1 MTALTVDLIGESEW
15 EAWRELRLEA
25 LAEAPYAFGSTL
37 AEARERDE
45 EGWRAGFP
53 AEGKGANFVGR
64 VDGVAAGMCAVFLL
78 ANEPVGEPLLVSMW
92 LAPAARGTGLA
103 EELVRAAEKWC
114 VEHDLSRM
122 LLDVVEDNQ
131 RAVRLYRRLGY
142 LPTGQ
147 DMPLRSDPTKNVLR
161 FARSLG

>member
-45 EGWRAGFP
+45 TGWRAGFP
-53 AEGKGANFVGR
+53 TEGKGANFVGR

-78 ANEPVGEPLLVSMW
+78 ANDPVGEPLLVSMW
-92 LAPAARGTGLA
+92 LAPAARGT
-103 EELVRAAEKWC
+103 
-114 VEHDLSRM
+114 
-122 LLDVVEDNQ
+122 
-131 RAVRLYRRLGY
+131 
-142 LPTGQ
+142 
-147 DMPLRSDPTKNVLR
+147 
-161 FARSLG
+161 ARCGSAFR